1 MSSDYFECTACHY
14 RGVHAI
20 VVGAGNFPPS
30 AIAGDTTDRT
40 GEFRCPN
47 CGAQQTWGEPVDM
60 SQPLG
65 VTPPLDEPTDLPTF
79 GPTTAETM
87 EAPVAAQE
95 EAKASTK
102 GGK

>member
-1 MSSDYFECTACHY
+1 MSVSYYECTACHY
-14 RGVHAI
+14 RGVHA
-20 VVGAGNFPPS
+20 VTVGAGNFPVS

-47 CGAQQTWGEPVDM
+47 CGVQQTFGEPVDM

-65 VTPPLDEPTDLPTF
+65 VTPPLEEPTDLPSL
-79 GPTTAETM
+79 GPTTAETIQGSP
-87 EAPVAAQE
+87 EQQ
-95 EAKASTK
+95 KSGTK